1 LFEIHRTSASITL
14 YFKIRFKLRVKQQC
28 IQLLRTAHI
37 PRLLAP
43 LMQMILSVTTVLP
56 YVELHSALLMTGTVT
71 LRSEKKNGLI
81 AESAIQFF
89 YLFT

>member
-1 LFEIHRTSASITL
+1 
-14 YFKIRFKLRVKQQC
+14 
-28 IQLLRTAHI
+28 
-37 PRLLAP
+37 LAP

>member
-1 LFEIHRTSASITL
+1 MYRDGWPLVQPAVEVNDAM
-14 YFKIRFKLRVKQQC
+14 
-28 IQLLRTAHI
+28 AHI

-43 LMQMILSVTTVLP
+43 LVQMILSVTTVLP

-71 LRSEKKNGLI
+71 LRSGKKIGLI

-89 YLFT
+89 IYL